1 MFLFSGI
8 VKKENLLFSGS
19 FCWGMFVL
27 VDKTTRE
34 ITQYNAATA
43 LSAQNLMF
51 TLREACPWDALI
63 WSRRGFCRKTRTVTV
78 KSPTEKASQSANYN
92 CKIVVIKKIQI
103 EHNKKLARWKLMS
116 SH

>member
-1 MFLFSGI
+1 
-8 VKKENLLFSGS
+8 
-19 FCWGMFVL
+19 MFVL

-63 WSRRGFCRKTRTVTV
+63 WRRSVFSVGKLVLVPVPVPVKKT
-78 KSPTEKASQSANYN
+78 N
-92 CKIVVIKKIQI
+92 
-103 EHNKKLARWKLMS
+103 
-116 SH
+116 

>member
-1 MFLFSGI
+1 
-8 VKKENLLFSGS
+8 
-19 FCWGMFVL
+19 MFVL

-63 WSRRGFCRKTRTVTV
+63 WRRSVFSVGKLRFFCRKTSTSTGTSTSQKDQLKKRVTLGNL
-78 KSPTEKASQSANYN
+78 Q
-92 CKIVVIKKIQI
+92 
-103 EHNKKLARWKLMS
+103 L
-116 SH
+116 